1 MLIPPACLCL
11 RLLILHFYSSLTRRL
26 LPLCIELVIES
37 ESYRCVISISVYR
50 TRVVVRL
57 VLLWSDLIDFMQCV
71 WYLELGVSAAAC
83 LYRNKFNPKVRFSY
97 LQRVQDENYPLIAG
111 FFSVNFDN
119 LVVEAGD
126 LLNVGEFILGFLEY
140 PMPYLL
146 LAVQFWEE
154 FAKCGWIVAFFVIAK

>member
-1 MLIPPACLCL
+1 ML
-11 RLLILHFYSSLTRRL
+11 
-26 LPLCIELVIES
+26 
-37 ESYRCVISISVYR
+37 
-50 TRVVVRL
+50 
-57 VLLWSDLIDFMQCV
+57 
-71 WYLELGVSAAAC
+71 
-83 LYRNKFNPKVRFSY
+83 FSY

-154 FAKCGWIVAFFVIAK
+154 FAKCG